1 MACAQSRLRNA
12 TWAMARTM
20 RPFDELAMKEPR
32 LRQVEARAFQYRR
45 EFGHRVPR
53 CRAWLYAN
61 GPDGVSI
68 REQLVLLLRNDPPAL
83 AMAEMHLWEILPAWR
98 GCGCACGI

>member
-1 MACAQSRLRNA
+1 
-12 TWAMARTM
+12 M

-32 LRQVEARAFQYRR
+32 LRQVEARAIGYLHELR
-45 EFGHRVPR
+45 HRVPR

-68 REQLVLLLRNDPPAL
+68 REQLVLLLAHDPQAL
-83 AMAEMHLWEILPAWR
+83 AAAENHLWQVLPECR
-98 GCGCACGI
+98 GCGCAHQSIA